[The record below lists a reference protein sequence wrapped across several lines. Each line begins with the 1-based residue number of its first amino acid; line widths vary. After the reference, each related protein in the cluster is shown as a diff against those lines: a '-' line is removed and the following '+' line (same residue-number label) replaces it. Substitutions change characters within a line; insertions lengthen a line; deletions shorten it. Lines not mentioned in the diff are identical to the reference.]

1 MMMSEPKVH
10 VEIESRLEN
19 VELVQIA
26 IESSLAKLELTED
39 DAHQIGTSI
48 REAVA
53 NAIKHGNQ
61 GDTSKLVKVELG
73 IDNGDLLIRVHD
85 QGIGFDEKGVPNPL
99 EPENLLRRNG
109 RGILLMKRYMDQI
122 EYTFQP
128 ENGTVLEM
136 RKGLAVL
143 RSNSAKQEQEEETQ

>member
-1 MMMSEPKVH
+1 MMMSEPRVH
-10 VEIESRLEN
+10 VEVESRLEN

-26 IESSLAKLELTED
+26 IESSLAQLQLSDD
-39 DAHQIGTSI
+39 DAHQIGISI

-53 NAIKHGNQ
+53 NAIKHGNR
-61 GDTSKLVKVELG
+61 GDVSKLVRVDLG
-73 IDNGDLLIRVHD
+73 IDNGDLLIRVQD
-85 QGIGFDEKGVPNPL
+85 QGVGFDENGVPNPL

-109 RGILLMKRYMDQI
+109 RGILLMKQYMDQI

-136 RKGLAVL
+136 RKGLSVL
-143 RSNSAKQEQEEETQ
+143 RSNSAKQEEKRR

>member
-1 MMMSEPKVH
+1 MMMSEPRVH
-10 VEIESRLEN
+10 VEVESRLEN

-26 IESSLAKLELTED
+26 IESSLAQLQLSDD
-39 DAHQIGTSI
+39 DAHQIGISI

-53 NAIKHGNQ
+53 NAIKHGNR
-61 GDTSKLVKVELG
+61 GDVSKLVRVDLG
-73 IDNGDLLIRVHD
+73 IDNGDLLIRVQD
-85 QGIGFDEKGVPNPL
+85 QGVGFDENGVPNPL

-109 RGILLMKRYMDQI
+109 RGILLMKQYMDQI

-136 RKGLAVL
+136 RKRLSVL
-143 RSNSAKQEQEEETQ
+143 RSNSAKQEEKRR

>member
-1 MMMSEPKVH
+1 MMKSEPRVH
-10 VEIESRLEN
+10 VEVESRLEN

-26 IESSLAKLELTED
+26 IESSLAQLDLTDE
-39 DAHQIGTSI
+39 DAHQIGISI

-61 GDTSKLVKVELG
+61 GDVSKLVTVEMG
-73 IDNGDLLIRVHD
+73 VDDGDLLIRVQD
-85 QGIGFDEKGVPNPL
+85 QGVGIDVNGVPNPL

-109 RGILLMKRYMDQI
+109 RGILLMNQFMDQI

-128 ENGTVLEM
+128 ENGTVVEM

-143 RSNSAKQEQEEETQ
+143 RSNSAKQQEEEK

>member
-1 MMMSEPKVH
+1 MSNSEPKVH
-10 VEIESRLEN
+10 VEVESRLEN

-26 IESSLAKLELTED
+26 IESTLAQLDLADE
-39 DAHQIGTSI
+39 DAHQIGISI

-61 GDTSKLVKVELG
+61 GDVSKLVKVEMS
-73 IDNGDLLIRVHD
+73 IENGDLLIRVHD
-85 QGIGFDEKGVPNPL
+85 QGVGFDVNGVPNPL

-109 RGILLMKRYMDQI
+109 RGILLMNQFMDHI

-136 RKGLAVL
+136 RKALAVL
-143 RSNSAKQEQEEETQ
+143 RSNSAKQQEEEKQ

>member
-1 MMMSEPKVH
+1 MMMSEPRVH
-10 VEIESRLEN
+10 VEVESRLEN

-26 IESSLAKLELTED
+26 IESSLAQLQLSDD
-39 DAHQIGTSI
+39 DAHQIGISI

-61 GDTSKLVKVELG
+61 GDVSKLVRVDLG
-73 IDNGDLLIRVHD
+73 IDNGDLLIRVQD
-85 QGIGFDEKGVPNPL
+85 QGVGFDENGVPNPL

-109 RGILLMKRYMDQI
+109 RGILLMKQYMDQI

-136 RKGLAVL
+136 RKGLSVL
-143 RSNSAKQEQEEETQ
+143 RSNSAKQEEKRR

>member
-1 MMMSEPKVH
+1 MMKSEPRVH
-10 VEIESRLEN
+10 VEVESRLEN

-26 IESSLAKLELTED
+26 VESSLAQLDLSDD
-39 DAHQIGTSI
+39 DANQIGISI

-61 GDTSKLVKVELG
+61 GDVGKLVKVELG
-73 IDNGDLLIRVHD
+73 VDDGDLFIRVHD
-85 QGIGFDEKGVPNPL
+85 QGVGFDINGVPNPL

-109 RGILLMKRYMDQI
+109 RGLLLMNQFMDQI

-128 ENGTVLEM
+128 ESGTVVEM
-136 RKGLAVL
+136 RKRLAVL
-143 RSNSAKQEQEEETQ
+143 RSNSAKQQEEEKQ

>member
-10 VEIESRLEN
+10 VEVESRLEN

-26 IESSLAKLELTED
+26 LEASLNDLQLSD
-39 DAHQIGTSI
+39 DDLHQIGLSI

-53 NAIKHGNQ
+53 NAIKHGNR
-61 GDTSKLVKVELG
+61 GDTSKMVRVELG
-73 IDNGDLLIRVHD
+73 IDNGDLLICVQD
-85 QGIGFDEKGVPNPL
+85 QGVGFDEDGVPNPL

-109 RGILLMKRYMDQI
+109 RGILLMKQYMDQI

-128 ENGTVLEM
+128 DSGTVVEM

-143 RSNSAKQEQEEETQ
+143 RSSFLEKKEEEQ

>member
-1 MMMSEPKVH
+1 MMMSEPRVH
-10 VEIESRLEN
+10 VEVESRLEN

-26 IESSLAKLELTED
+26 IESSLAQLQLSDD
-39 DAHQIGTSI
+39 DAHQIGISI

-61 GDTSKLVKVELG
+61 GDVSKLVRVDLG
-73 IDNGDLLIRVHD
+73 IDNGDLLIRVQD
-85 QGIGFDEKGVPNPL
+85 QGLGFDENGVPNPL

-109 RGILLMKRYMDQI
+109 RGILLMKQYMDQI

-136 RKGLAVL
+136 RKRLSVL
-143 RSNSAKQEQEEETQ
+143 RSNSAKQEEKRR

>member
-1 MMMSEPKVH
+1 MVLSKPKVH
-10 VEIESRLEN
+10 VEVESRLEN

-26 IESSLAKLELTED
+26 IESSLAELQLGED
-39 DAHQIGTSI
+39 DAHQIGIAI

-53 NAIKHGNQ
+53 NAMKHGNR
-61 GDTSKLVKVELG
+61 GDASKLVQVELG
-73 IDNGDLLIRVHD
+73 VDNGDLLIRVHD
-85 QGIGFDEKGVPNPL
+85 QGVGFDENGVPNPL

-109 RGILLMKRYMDQI
+109 RGILLMKQYMDQI

-128 ENGTVLEM
+128 DSGTVLEM

-143 RSNSAKQEQEEETQ
+143 RSNSAKQQEEEKR

>member
-1 MMMSEPKVH
+1 MMKSEPRVD
-10 VEIESRLEN
+10 VEVESRLEN

-26 IESSLAKLELTED
+26 VESSLAQLDLSDD
-39 DAHQIGTSI
+39 DAHQIGISI

-61 GDTSKLVKVELG
+61 GDVSKLVKVEMG
-73 IDNGDLLIRVHD
+73 IDDGDLLIRVHD
-85 QGIGFDEKGVPNPL
+85 QGVGFDVNGVPNPL

-109 RGILLMKRYMDQI
+109 RGILLMHQFMDQI

-128 ENGTVLEM
+128 ESGTVVEM
-136 RKGLAVL
+136 RKELAVL
-143 RSNSAKQEQEEETQ
+143 RSNSAKQQEEEKQ

>member
-1 MMMSEPKVH
+1 MMKSEPRVH
-10 VEIESRLEN
+10 VEVESRLEN

-26 IESSLAKLELTED
+26 VESSLAQLDLSDD
-39 DAHQIGTSI
+39 DAHQIGISI

-61 GDTSKLVKVELG
+61 GDVSKLVKVEMG
-73 IDNGDLLIRVHD
+73 IDDGDLLIRVHD
-85 QGIGFDEKGVPNPL
+85 QGVGFDVNGVPNPL

-109 RGILLMKRYMDQI
+109 RGILLMNQFMDQI

-128 ENGTVLEM
+128 ESGTVVEM
-136 RKGLAVL
+136 RKELAVL
-143 RSNSAKQEQEEETQ
+143 RSNSAKQQEEEKQ

>member
-1 MMMSEPKVH
+1 MMKSEPKVH
-10 VEIESRLEN
+10 VEVESRLEN

-26 IESSLAKLELTED
+26 IESSLAQLDLSED

-53 NAIKHGNQ
+53 NAIKHGNR
-61 GDTSKLVKVELG
+61 GDVSKLVKVELG

-85 QGIGFDEKGVPNPL
+85 QGVGFDEDGVPNPL

-109 RGILLMKRYMDQI
+109 RGILLMKQYMDQI

-136 RKGLAVL
+136 RKELAVL
-143 RSNSAKQEQEEETQ
+143 RSNSAKQQEEEKQ

>member
-1 MMMSEPKVH
+1 MMMSEPRVH
-10 VEIESRLEN
+10 VEVESRLEN

-26 IESSLAKLELTED
+26 IESSLAQLQLSDD
-39 DAHQIGTSI
+39 DAHQIGISI

-53 NAIKHGNQ
+53 NAIKHGNR
-61 GDTSKLVKVELG
+61 GDVSKLVRVDLG
-73 IDNGDLLIRVHD
+73 IDNGDLLIRVQD
-85 QGIGFDEKGVPNPL
+85 QGVGFDENGVPNPL

-109 RGILLMKRYMDQI
+109 RGILLMKQYMDQI

-143 RSNSAKQEQEEETQ
+143 RSNSAKQEEEKQ

>member
-10 VEIESRLEN
+10 VEVESRLEN
-19 VELVQIA
+19 VELVQLA
-26 IESSLAKLELTED
+26 IESSLAQLDLSED

-53 NAIKHGNQ
+53 NAIKHGNR
-61 GDTSKLVKVELG
+61 GDVSKLVKVELG

-85 QGIGFDEKGVPNPL
+85 QGVGFDEDGVPNPL

-109 RGILLMKRYMDQI
+109 RGILLMKKYMDQI

-136 RKGLAVL
+136 RKELAVL
-143 RSNSAKQEQEEETQ
+143 RSNSAKQQEEEKQ

>member
-1 MMMSEPKVH
+1 MPKSKPRVH
-10 VEIESRLEN
+10 VEVESRLEN

-26 IESSLAKLELTED
+26 IESTLTQLQLSED
-39 DAHQIGTSI
+39 DEHQIGTSI

-53 NAIKHGNQ
+53 NAIQHGNRS
-61 GDTSKLVKVELG
+61 DASKLVTVDLG
-73 IDNGDLLIRVHD
+73 IDHGDLLIRVHD
-85 QGIGFDEKGVPNPL
+85 QGVGFDENGVPNPL

-109 RGILLMKRYMDQI
+109 RGILLMKQYMDQI

-128 ENGTVLEM
+128 EKGTVLEM

-143 RSNSAKQEQEEETQ
+143 RSNSAKQEEEKQ

>member
-1 MMMSEPKVH
+1 MMKSEPRVH
-10 VEIESRLEN
+10 VEVESRFEN

-26 IESSLAKLELTED
+26 VESSLAQLDLSDD
-39 DAHQIGTSI
+39 DAHQIGISI

-61 GDTSKLVKVELG
+61 GDVSKLVKVEIG
-73 IDNGDLLIRVHD
+73 IDDCDLLIRVHD
-85 QGIGFDEKGVPNPL
+85 QGVGFDVNGVPNPL

-109 RGILLMKRYMDQI
+109 RGILLMNQFMDQI

-128 ENGTVLEM
+128 ERGTVVEM
-136 RKGLAVL
+136 RKRLAVL
-143 RSNSAKQEQEEETQ
+143 RSNSAKQQEEEKQ

>member
-1 MMMSEPKVH
+1 MSKSEPKVH
-10 VEIESRLEN
+10 VEVESRLEN

-26 IESSLAKLELTED
+26 IESSLAQLELSED
-39 DAHQIGTSI
+39 DEHQIGTSI

-53 NAIKHGNQ
+53 NAIKHGNRN
-61 GDTSKLVKVELG
+61 DASKLVTVDLG

-85 QGIGFDEKGVPNPL
+85 QGVGFDEGGIPNPL

-109 RGILLMKRYMDQI
+109 RGILLMKQYMDQI

-128 ENGTVLEM
+128 ENGTVLKM

-143 RSNSAKQEQEEETQ
+143 RSNSAKQEEEKQ